1 MSKFLQAGWATSY
14 YEKDFG
20 YLGHYFVFF
29 EKWGGMWHRQN
40 WRQKNTILFMILTH
54 SFTIMIILPLGA

>member
-1 MSKFLQAGWATSY
+1 MRRQPFIKCQNFYRQGWATSY

-40 WRQKNTILFMILTH
+40 WRQKTLYY
-54 SFTIMIILPLGA
+54 S